1 MLGLCAWAW
10 LPPSR
15 APVRAQSSL
24 ECTINEELVEPCV
37 ADGTYCVWIG
47 RLQDSELDPMV
58 RLSGRIGQFHGNE
71 GYSRA

>member
-1 MLGLCAWAW
+1 M
-10 LPPSR
+10 
-15 APVRAQSSL
+15 RAQSSL

-58 RLSGRIGQFHGNE
+58 RLWENRTVLWNE
-71 GYSRA
+71 EYSRA